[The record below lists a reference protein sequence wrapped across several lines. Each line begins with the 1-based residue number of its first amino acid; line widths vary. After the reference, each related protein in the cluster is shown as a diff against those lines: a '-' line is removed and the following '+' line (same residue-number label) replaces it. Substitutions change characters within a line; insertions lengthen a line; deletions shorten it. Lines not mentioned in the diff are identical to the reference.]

1 MRLSIDVGSEL
12 ELKLYQAVL
21 FYKNNHRNRHMATVH
36 GVVQQETDGSPLLG
50 AGQLLSTA
58 SLRELARQLE
68 TGCSVEFLP
77 DQVVARTPD
86 LLAWWTPA
94 AVRPMFFRAGSELE
108 AISGKRFP
116 HPALLFVVR
125 NSVLYVRAL
134 TDNRRPDPDSKLAA
148 APYWNI
154 DSNGA
159 VCAGTMRAPKS
170 LTVTSIDQ
178 WRQAFFQSEFT
189 HPGGG
194 GRLTKRRGG
203 TTALGKGLAGK
214 ERFPLSTLIELE
226 PLEKYLKRLEAG
238 RR

>member
-1 MRLSIDVGSEL
+1 
-12 ELKLYQAVL
+12 
-21 FYKNNHRNRHMATVH
+21 
-36 GVVQQETDGSPLLG
+36 
-50 AGQLLSTA
+50 
-58 SLRELARQLE
+58 
-68 TGCSVEFLP
+68 
-77 DQVVARTPD
+77 
-86 LLAWWTPA
+86 
-94 AVRPMFFRAGSELE
+94 MFFRVGSELE

-134 TDNRRPDPDSKLAA
+134 TDNRRPGPDSKLAA

-178 WRQAFFQSEFT
+178 WQQAFFQSEFT

-194 GRLTKRRGG
+194 GRLTKRSGG
-203 TTALGKGLAGK
+203 TAALWKSLAGEK
-214 ERFPLSTLIELE
+214 RFPLSTLIELE
-226 PLEKYLKRLEAG
+226 PLEKYLKRLETE